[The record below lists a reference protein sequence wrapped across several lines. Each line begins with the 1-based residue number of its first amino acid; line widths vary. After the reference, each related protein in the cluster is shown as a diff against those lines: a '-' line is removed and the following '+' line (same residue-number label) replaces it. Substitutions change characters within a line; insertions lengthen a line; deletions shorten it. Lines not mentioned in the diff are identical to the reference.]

1 MNRRC
6 LGCGALTPTTRC
18 RTCALA
24 YERNLYGAAHRR
36 ERARWSVLVA
46 AGGVACWRC
55 GRLIVGDFDLGH
67 RPGLPSAPEHP
78 RCNRVAQ

>member
-6 LGCGALTPTTRC
+6 LDCSTPTAGTRC
-18 RTCALA
+18 PACHRHRERTM
-24 YERNLYGAAHRR
+24 YGAAHRR
-36 ERARWSVLVA
+36 DRAAWAVLVA

-55 GRLIVGDFDLGH
+55 GERIVGAFDLGH